1 MPTRQSSLFNR
12 TEKYMTYD
20 FCSNYLTEG
29 MLERLDAWSEYQE
42 FQRGCW
48 ELIQVFS
55 TWETS
60 KDIREN
66 PEEWG
71 CLAGNTLE
79 RFELRQSEEFQ
90 KLTNA
95 VKNLNTLISQ
105 MQAETEINWKAI
117 NRDRDFYLK
126 EENK

>member
-1 MPTRQSSLFNR
+1 MPTRKSSLFN
-12 TEKYMTYD
+12 KKQAYMTMD
-20 FCSNYLTEG
+20 FCSDNLSEG

-66 PEEWG
+66 PEEWSF
-71 CLAGNTLE
+71 LNTPE
-79 RFELRQSEEFQ
+79 RFENRQREE
-90 KLTNA
+90 LHRRTNA
-95 VKNLNTLISQ
+95 VKKLNTLISQ
-105 MQAETEINWKAI
+105 MQEETEINWKAI
-117 NRDRDFYLK
+117 IRDSYFIK
-126 EENK
+126 EEN

>member
-20 FCSNYLTEG
+20 FCSNYLDEG
-29 MLERLDAWSEYQE
+29 MLERLDGWSEYE
-42 FQRGCW
+42 EYRKCCIELMLLFSAW
-48 ELIQVFS
+48 EN
-55 TWETS
+55 S
-60 KDIREN
+60 KCIREN